1 MSFGI
6 KLKELRVSHQLTQK
20 ELGELL
26 GKTGATICDWE
37 TGKARPDI
45 GELSRLADIFQVTT
59 DYLLG
64 RLTPYS
70 PFTEFV
76 RDYFSHRE
84 RTLNVT
90 IFKKFNQNNL
100 GLLDRLLVYLAAHSD
115 SNDLFSELFSST
127 GYRIDLIPE
136 YMNEWETP
144 QYELPEQKKLR
155 LEKEK
160 QEALHKKIRRR

>member
-1 MSFGI
+1 MSFGS
-6 KLKELRVSHQLTQK
+6 KLKELRNSNQMTQK
-20 ELGELL
+20 EVGELL

-70 PFTEFV
+70 PFQEFV
-76 RDYFSHRE
+76 RDYVSHRE
-84 RTLNVT
+84 RSLNVT

-100 GLLDRLLVYLAAHSD
+100 ALLDRLLVYLAAHSD
-115 SNDLFSELFSST
+115 SKDLFSELFSST

-136 YMNEWETP
+136 NMNEWETP

-160 QEALHKKIRRR
+160 KEALRKRPRHR